1 MQNMAL
7 IEMRDMVKR
16 YLIGDDE
23 VRALDHVSLQVEDGE
38 FLAIIGPSGSGKSTL
53 MNLLGCLDTPDEG
66 QYFLEGSDVAEMT
79 ERQLAEIRNQ
89 KIGFIFQGFNLVQE
103 LNAVENVELPL
114 LYRGISKRER
124 RRLAE
129 EALEAVGLQ
138 ERFRHYPGQMSGG
151 QQQRV
156 AIARAVAARPQIV
169 LADEPTGNL
178 DSKTGE
184 DVMRMLEALNRGGH
198 TVIMITHDARIAAR
212 AARVVQ
218 ICDGKI
224 TALSDGSCKESL
236 RS

>member
-1 MQNMAL
+1 MAL